1 LKGGSELNAVIY
13 ARYSSDNQREE
24 SIDAQVRAIKEYA
37 AREGYNI
44 IRIYA
49 DEAKS
54 ATTDQRPQFL
64 QMMKDAESG
73 LFQAVIVH
81 KLDRFSRDRFDSAYY
96 KRHLKKCGVRLISVL
111 ENLDDS
117 PESIILESVL
127 EGMAEYYSKNLSR
140 EVMKGMK
147 ETAYQCK
154 HTGGI
159 PPLGFDVGPD
169 KRYVINEVEAEAV
182 RLIFRM
188 YADGH
193 GYGDI
198 INALNS
204 KGYKT
209 KAGNHFGKNSIHDLL
224 KNEKYIGTFVFNK
237 AAKMVNGKR
246 NSHRLK
252 PDDEIVRIPGG
263 CPAIISKDLWERV
276 QARLKA
282 NKRASGAYS
291 AKIVYLLSGRIFC
304 GKCGAAMVGN
314 RAKMGRNKT
323 EYAYYGCSTRKTK
336 KTCDMKPI
344 NKAFIEEKVLDA
356 LYENLF
362 SDHVID
368 LATDMIYNHAASK
381 SSEIP
386 KQIAAIEKQLA
397 AVEIEIK
404 NIVNAI
410 AAGMFHESMKE
421 KMDELEASRS
431 ALRIRLEE
439 AKLQQQTHSLTRE
452 QIRSFLARYRNIKEM
467 PPEEQKKA
475 IQVFV
480 ERVTV
485 YDDRIDMD
493 ILTIPNNTSG
503 EKKNKKTASRPTGG
517 YGETTQESSPCPLD
531 SSLTLLVEAHRDP
544 SNPNYQQPFK
554 MQISIPI
561 IGYRHR

>member
-1 LKGGSELNAVIY
+1 MFKAAAY

-24 SIDAQVRAIKEYA
+24 SIEAQLRAIKEYCN
-37 AREGYNI
+37 RNNMQI
-44 IRIYA
+44 VKIYT

-54 ATTDQRPQFL
+54 ATTDDRPGFL
-64 QMMKDAESG
+64 QMIRDSALG
-73 LFQAVIVH
+73 LFDVVIVH
-81 KLDRFSRDRFDSAYY
+81 KLDRFSRDRYDSAFY
-96 KRHLKKCGVRLISVL
+96 KRQLKKNSVRLISVL
-111 ENLDDS
+111 EHLDDS

-127 EGMAEYYSKNLSR
+127 EGMAEYYSRNLAR

-147 ETAYQCK
+147 ETALQCK
-154 HTGGI
+154 HTGGR
-159 PPLGFDVGPD
+159 PPLGYDVGPD
-169 KRYVINEVEAEAV
+169 KRYVINEYEAEAV
-182 RLIFRM
+182 RLIFNM

-198 INALNS
+198 INALNA

-209 KAGNHFGKNSIHDLL
+209 KAGNTFGKNSIHDLL
-224 KNEKYIGTFVFNK
+224 LNEKYIGVFVFNK
-237 AAKMVNGKR
+237 AAKMYNGKR

-362 SDHVID
+362 ADHVID
-368 LATDMIYNHAASK
+368 LATGMIYNHAASK

-517 YGETTQESSPCPLD
+517 YGETNQESSSSPLG
-531 SSLTLLVEAHRDP
+531 SSLDLLVEANRDP
-544 SNPNYQQPFK
+544 SSPNCQQPFK
-554 MQISIPI
+554 MLISIPI

>member
-1 LKGGSELNAVIY
+1 MLKAAAY

-24 SIDAQVRAIKEYA
+24 SIEAQLRAIREYCQK
-37 AREGYNI
+37 NDI
-44 IRIYA
+44 QLVKIYT

-54 ATTDQRPQFL
+54 ATTDDRPGFL
-64 QMMKDAESG
+64 QMIQDSAMG
-73 LFQAVIVH
+73 LFSAVIVH
-81 KLDRFSRDRFDSAYY
+81 KLDRFSRDRYDSAFY
-96 KRHLKKCGVRLISVL
+96 KRQLRKNGVRLISVL
-111 ENLDDS
+111 EHLDDS

-127 EGMAEYYSKNLSR
+127 EGMAEYYSRNLAR
-140 EVMKGMK
+140 ETMKGMK
-147 ETAYQCK
+147 ETALKCK

-169 KRYVINEVEAEAV
+169 KTYVINETEAEAI
-182 RLIFRM
+182 RLIFNM

-193 GYGDI
+193 GYGAI
-198 INALNS
+198 IDTLNS

-209 KAGNHFGKNSIHDLL
+209 KRGNTFGKNSIHELL
-224 KNEKYIGTFVFNK
+224 TNEKYIGTFVFNK
-237 AAKMVNGKR
+237 ASKMFNGKR

-252 PDDEIVRIPGG
+252 PDDEIIRIPGG
-263 CPAIISKDLWERV
+263 CPAIISNELWERV

-304 GKCGAAMVGN
+304 GSCGGAMVGN

-323 EYAYYGCSTRKTK
+323 EYAYYGCSNRKTK
-336 KTCDMKPI
+336 RTCDMKAV

-362 SDHVID
+362 ADHVID
-368 LATDMIYNHAASK
+368 LATEMTYNHAATQNT
-381 SSEIP
+381 EIP
-386 KQIAAIEKQLA
+386 KQIATIEKQLGK
-397 AVEIEIK
+397 VEIEIR

-421 KMDELEASRS
+421 KMDELEATKST
-431 ALRIRLEE
+431 LRIRLEE
-439 AKLQQQTHSLTRE
+439 AKLQQQTHSLSRE

-475 IQVFV
+475 VQVFV
-480 ERVTV
+480 ERITV

-493 ILTIPNNTSG
+493 ILTIPSNSPS

-517 YGETTQESSPCPLD
+517 YDETTQESGSGPLG
-531 SSLTLLVEAHRDP
+531 SSLDLLVEAARA
-544 SNPNYQQPFK
+544 S
-554 MQISIPI
+554 
-561 IGYRHR
+561 

>member
-1 LKGGSELNAVIY
+1 MRYYMLKAAAY

-24 SIDAQVRAIKEYA
+24 SIEAQLRAIREYCQK
-37 AREGYNI
+37 NDI
-44 IRIYA
+44 QLVKIYT

-54 ATTDQRPQFL
+54 ATTDDRPGFL
-64 QMMKDAESG
+64 QMIQDSAMG
-73 LFQAVIVH
+73 LFSAVIVH
-81 KLDRFSRDRFDSAYY
+81 KLDRFSRDRYDSAFY
-96 KRHLKKCGVRLISVL
+96 KRQLRKNGVRLISVL
-111 ENLDDS
+111 EHLDDS

-127 EGMAEYYSKNLSR
+127 EGMAEYYSRNLAR
-140 EVMKGMK
+140 ETMKGMK
-147 ETAYQCK
+147 ETALKCK

-169 KRYVINEVEAEAV
+169 KTYVINETEAEAI
-182 RLIFRM
+182 RLIFNM

-193 GYGDI
+193 GYGAI
-198 INALNS
+198 IDTLNS

-209 KAGNHFGKNSIHDLL
+209 KRGNTFGKNSIHELL
-224 KNEKYIGTFVFNK
+224 TNEKYIGTFVFNK
-237 AAKMVNGKR
+237 ASKMFNGKR

-252 PDDEIVRIPGG
+252 PDDEIIRIPGG
-263 CPAIISKDLWERV
+263 CPAIISNELWERV

-304 GKCGAAMVGN
+304 GSCGGAMVGN

-323 EYAYYGCSTRKTK
+323 EYAYYGCSNRKTK
-336 KTCDMKPI
+336 RTCDMKAV

-362 SDHVID
+362 ADHVID
-368 LATDMIYNHAASK
+368 LATEMTYNHAATQNT
-381 SSEIP
+381 EIP
-386 KQIAAIEKQLA
+386 KQIATIEKQLGK
-397 AVEIEIK
+397 VEIEIR

-421 KMDELEASRS
+421 KMDELEATKST
-431 ALRIRLEE
+431 LRIRLEE
-439 AKLQQQTHSLTRE
+439 AKLQQQTHSLSRE

-475 IQVFV
+475 VQVFV
-480 ERVTV
+480 ERITV

-493 ILTIPNNTSG
+493 ILTIPSNSPS

-517 YGETTQESSPCPLD
+517 YDETTQESGSGPLG
-531 SSLTLLVEAHRDP
+531 SSLDLLVEAARA
-544 SNPNYQQPFK
+544 S
-554 MQISIPI
+554 
-561 IGYRHR
+561 

>member
-1 LKGGSELNAVIY
+1 LNAVIY

-24 SIDAQVRAIKEYA
+24 SIDAQVRAIKDFA
-37 AREGYNI
+37 TREGYNI

-64 QMMKDAESG
+64 DMMKDAESG
-73 LFQAVIVH
+73 LFQVVIVH

-96 KRHLKKCGVRLISVL
+96 KRHLKKCGVRLVSVL

-169 KRYVINEVEAEAV
+169 KTYVINETEAEAI
-182 RLIFRM
+182 RLIFNM

-193 GYGDI
+193 GYGAI
-198 INALNS
+198 IDTLNS

-209 KAGNHFGKNSIHDLL
+209 KRGNTFGKNSIHELL
-224 KNEKYIGTFVFNK
+224 TNEKYIGTFVFNK
-237 AAKMVNGKR
+237 ASKMFNGKR

-252 PDDEIVRIPGG
+252 PDDEIIRIPGG
-263 CPAIISKDLWERV
+263 CPAIISNELWERV

-304 GKCGAAMVGN
+304 GSCGGAMVGN

-323 EYAYYGCSTRKTK
+323 EYAYYGCSNRKTK
-336 KTCDMKPI
+336 RTCDMKAV

-362 SDHVID
+362 ADHVID
-368 LATDMIYNHAASK
+368 LATEMIYNHAATQNT
-381 SSEIP
+381 EIP
-386 KQIAAIEKQLA
+386 KQIATIEKQLGK
-397 AVEIEIK
+397 VEIEIR

-421 KMDELEASRS
+421 KMDELEATKST
-431 ALRIRLEE
+431 LRIRLEE
-439 AKLQQQTHSLTRE
+439 AKLQQQTHSLSRE

-475 IQVFV
+475 VQVFV
-480 ERVTV
+480 ERITV

-493 ILTIPNNTSG
+493 ILTIPSNSPS

-517 YGETTQESSPCPLD
+517 YDETTQESGSGPLG
-531 SSLTLLVEAHRDP
+531 SSLDLLVEAGGVEPP
-544 SNPNYQQPFK
+544 SENPY
-554 MQISIPI
+554 IVVSSIIVVILKFPW
-561 IGYRHR
+561 

>member
-1 LKGGSELNAVIY
+1 LKGGYLLNVVIY

-24 SIDAQVRAIKEYA
+24 SIDAQIRAIKEYA
-37 AREGYNI
+37 AREGHNI

-54 ATTDQRPQFL
+54 ATTDQRPEFL
-64 QMMKDAESG
+64 AMMKDAESG

-127 EGMAEYYSKNLSR
+127 EGMAEYYSRNLSR

-159 PPLGFDVGPD
+159 PPLGYDVGPD
-169 KRYVINEVEAEAV
+169 KTYVINETEAEAV
-182 RLIFRM
+182 RLIFQM

-193 GYGDI
+193 GYGAI
-198 INALNS
+198 IDALNAR
-204 KGYKT
+204 GFKT
-209 KAGNHFGKNSIHDLL
+209 KAGRPFGKNSIHDLL
-224 KNEKYIGTFVFNK
+224 KNEKYTGVFVFNK
-237 AAKMVNGKR
+237 VYNKVDGKR
-246 NSHRLK
+246 NGHKLK
-252 PDDEIVRIPGG
+252 PDSEIIRIPGG
-263 CPAIISKDLWERV
+263 CPAIISKELWERV
-276 QARLKA
+276 KKRLDA
-282 NKRASGAYS
+282 NKRATGAYS
-291 AKIVYLLSGRIFC
+291 AKIVYLLSGLIYC
-304 GKCGAAMVGN
+304 GKCGCAMVGN

-323 EYAYYGCSTRKTK
+323 EYAYYGCSTRKRTK
-336 KTCDMKPI
+336 SCDMKPV
-344 NKAFIEEKVLDA
+344 NKAFIEGKVLDA

-362 SDHVID
+362 ADHVID
-368 LATDMIYNHAASK
+368 LATDMIYNHAASQNT
-381 SSEIP
+381 EIP
-386 KQIAAIEKQLA
+386 KQIAALEKQLGT
-397 AVEIEIK
+397 VEIEIK

-517 YGETTQESSPCPLD
+517 YGETTQESNSRPLG
-531 SSLTLLVEAHRDP
+531 SSLDLLVEARGVEPLSENASKKTSPGAVCD
-544 SNPNYQQPFK
+544 
-554 MQISIPI
+554 
-561 IGYRHR
+561 